1 MIMADVAEKN
11 PGGRPCKFQDLDALQ
26 IIIDEYFMSRAE
38 AGLPFTI
45 TGLALAL
52 DTTRETL
59 MDIENENWGYDKRFS
74 DAIKKAKLR
83 CQAYAEDQMYLSKN
97 PAGPIFGLKNFG
109 WRDKTEVDVDISGEG
124 LTIIL
129 GNKPE
134 SV

>member
-1 MIMADVAEKN
+1 MADEVN
-11 PGGRPCKFQDLDALQ
+11 LGGRPCKFQD
-26 IIIDEYFMSRAE
+26 IDELQELIDRYFMTRLE

-45 TGLALAL
+45 TGLAIAL

-74 DAIKKAKLR
+74 DAVKKAKLR

-109 WRDKTEVDVDISGEG
+109 WRDKVEADINLSGDG
-124 LTIIL
+124 LQIIL
-129 GNKPE
+129 GAKPPE
-134 SV
+134 SD